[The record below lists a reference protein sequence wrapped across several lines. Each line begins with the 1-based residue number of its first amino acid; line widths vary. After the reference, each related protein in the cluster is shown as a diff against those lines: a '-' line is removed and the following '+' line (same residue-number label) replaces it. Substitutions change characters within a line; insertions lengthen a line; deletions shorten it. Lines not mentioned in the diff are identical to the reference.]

1 MEPDHH
7 GLIGDRAIIPSA
19 CQITGSTSSAMPRK
33 TSAVTSVLLKNIP
46 SEPRDISMDWRNAS
60 SALSPITVAST
71 SGGTPMSPEHWAL
84 AVSEHE
90 GMLNALQ
97 RRDASGLAHIL
108 RTHLSRKRDEVVQTG
123 FAEPGSAGP

>member
-1 MEPDHH
+1 MLP
-7 GLIGDRAIIPSA
+7 AVNSWSPII
-19 CQITGSTSSAMPRK
+19 
-33 TSAVTSVLLKNIP
+33 SVLLKNIP
-46 SEPRDISMDWRNAS
+46 SEPLDISMDWRNAS

-71 SGGTPMSPEHWAL
+71 SGATPMSPEHWAL

-108 RTHLSRKRDEVVQTG
+108 RTHLRRKRDEVVQAG